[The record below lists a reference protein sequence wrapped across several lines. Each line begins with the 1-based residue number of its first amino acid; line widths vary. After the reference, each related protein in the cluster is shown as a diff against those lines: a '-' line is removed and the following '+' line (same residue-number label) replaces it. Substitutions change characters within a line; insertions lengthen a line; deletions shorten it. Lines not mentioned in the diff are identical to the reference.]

1 MYCIEFVNSTFFW
14 YIYTLEELQLLKS
27 QLNLYKAEVESRVK

>member
-1 MYCIEFVNSTFFW
+1 MYCIKLMNSMFFW

-27 QLNLYKAEVESRVK
+27 QLNLYKAEAKSRL

>member
-1 MYCIEFVNSTFFW
+1 MYSNKFVNSMFFW

-27 QLNLYKAEVESRVK
+27 RLNLYKEAESRL